1 MKNIEV
7 KGAKQH
13 NLKNI
18 DVIIPRD
25 KLTVI
30 TGLSGSG
37 KSSLAFDTLYAEGQ
51 RRYVESLSSY
61 ARQFL
66 SVMDKPDV
74 DHING
79 LSPAISIEQKSTSH
93 NPRSTVGTVTEI
105 YDYLRLLYARV
116 GTPFCPDH
124 GISLESQSIDQIV
137 DKLFKDE
144 ENERS
149 IILCPIVSQQKG
161 EHLILL
167 NDLKVRG
174 FIRAKING
182 EIIDLDNLPQL
193 NKNKKHDIDIVI
205 DRLSITKKN
214 KSRLS
219 ESIETALRESDGKSW
234 HRLIML
240 NNNISFILHKPQLS
254 ENIGACARAIKN
266 FNFQKMI
273 VVDPK
278 PIYPNDKI
286 LATSVGAKNIISKS
300 KNFDNLESALKNIDV
315 VIATSARFRNK
326 NIKHI
331 QLEDLKKIDYKK
343 KVAFLFGSE
352 ASGLSNNEISYAN
365 YTLQIPTNPDFK
377 SLNLS
382 HSLIIIAQVV
392 HSVIN
397 SKVSSFKKSKKVKSA
412 SKKDIL
418 SMFNLCIKN
427 LEDIGF
433 FKPKE
438 KKPKMLE
445 NLRNIFYRMEL
456 SSKETRILSSVFAS
470 LGKKR

>member
-1 MKNIEV
+1 M
-7 KGAKQH
+7 
-13 NLKNI
+13 
-18 DVIIPRD
+18 
-25 KLTVI
+25 
-30 TGLSGSG
+30 S
-37 KSSLAFDTLYAEGQ
+37 
-51 RRYVESLSSY
+51 
-61 ARQFL
+61 
-66 SVMDKPDV
+66 
-74 DHING
+74 
-79 LSPAISIEQKSTSH
+79 
-93 NPRSTVGTVTEI
+93 
-105 YDYLRLLYARV
+105 
-116 GTPFCPDH
+116 
-124 GISLESQSIDQIV
+124 
-137 DKLFKDE
+137 
-144 ENERS
+144 
-149 IILCPIVSQQKG
+149 
-161 EHLILL
+161 
-167 NDLKVRG
+167 
-174 FIRAKING
+174 
-182 EIIDLDNLPQL
+182 
-193 NKNKKHDIDIVI
+193 
-205 DRLSITKKN
+205 
-214 KSRLS
+214 
-219 ESIETALRESDGKSW
+219 
-234 HRLIML
+234 

-286 LATSVGAKNIISKS
+286 LATSVGAKNIIIKS

-326 NIKHI
+326 NIKYI

-365 YTLQIPTNPDFK
+365 YTLQISTNPDFK

-397 SKVSSFKKSKKVKSA
+397 SKISSFKKSKKIKSA

-418 SMFNLCIKN
+418 SMINLCINN
-427 LEDIGF
+427 LNDIEF

-438 KKPKMLE
+438 KKPIMLQ

-456 SSKETRILSSVFAS
+456 SSKETRILSSIFSS
-470 LGKKR
+470 LGKKEKKI